1 MGEKM
6 IKPIK
11 PTCTKCGGTLDP
23 KKDLDWGGSRTTT
36 LGFYCDCDTC
46 QLPQR
51 LCEFCWNT
59 SDDCNECEE
68 QREREQW
75 CPMCDT
81 PCVNLT
87 PEEKKSH
94 GHHCTA
100 LPLRDR

>member
-1 MGEKM
+1 MEEKLA
-6 IKPIK
+6 PS
-11 PTCTKCGGTLDP
+11 TCTKCGEILDP
-23 KKDLDWGGSRTTT
+23 VKDLDCDRPAYI
-36 LGFYCDCDTC
+36 GFYVDCDTC
-46 QLPQR
+46 GLPQR
-51 LCEFCWNT
+51 LCVHCWNNT
-59 SDDCNECEE
+59 DDCNECEE
-68 QREREQW
+68 QRGREQW